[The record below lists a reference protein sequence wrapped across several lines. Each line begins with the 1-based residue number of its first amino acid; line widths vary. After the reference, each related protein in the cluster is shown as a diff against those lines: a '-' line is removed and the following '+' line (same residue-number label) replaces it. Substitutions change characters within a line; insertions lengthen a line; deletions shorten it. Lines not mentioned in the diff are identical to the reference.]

1 MIDEGVNALGRVI
14 FFCVFNMPFGGWTSN
29 RSAKTFAS
37 FTTIFCIYKVKKFWL
52 YTSAKHNQIPMC
64 RIAGKIIG
72 GRARKDCIRPE
83 NDQISDQIKMIL
95 ELIKEKPQIS
105 RSEISHKMGLH
116 ESSVKRRLKM
126 MVDKGVIQHIGSD
139 KGVIGKL
146 NNSILIMKC
155 KIETSNGIMF
165 LKGIDGDKRLEIADF
180 ILMEH
185 VAKLQEI
192 RDYDNF

>member
-1 MIDEGVNALGRVI
+1 M
-14 FFCVFNMPFGGWTSN
+14 
-29 RSAKTFAS
+29 
-37 FTTIFCIYKVKKFWL
+37 
-52 YTSAKHNQIPMC
+52 
-64 RIAGKIIG
+64 
-72 GRARKDCIRPE
+72 
-83 NDQISDQIKMIL
+83 
-95 ELIKEKPQIS
+95 
-105 RSEISHKMGLH
+105 
-116 ESSVKRRLKM
+116 
-126 MVDKGVIQHIGSD
+126 
-139 KGVIGKL
+139 VIGKL